1 VESATDSAQSAPLLK
16 VSNLVKHYPIFTGSV
31 RRKQTGALR
40 AVDGVSFELHAGRTL
55 GLVGESGCGK
65 STLARTLLRLVEP
78 TSGHAYFRGRDI
90 FAMSKDELRAFRR
103 SVQVVLQDPFE
114 SLNPRMTVGQ
124 IISEPWVIH
133 SGVVAKAQRRHRVG
147 ELLEMVGLRPDF
159 IDRFPAQF
167 SGGQRQRI
175 GIARALAL
183 NPALI
188 ICDEPVSALDVSVQA
203 QVVNLLQDIQ
213 KEFHLAYI
221 FIAHDLGVVRHIA
234 DDVGVMYLGKMVE
247 YGSEAA
253 VFSSPRH
260 PYTKAL
266 MSAVPVAKF
275 GNEKRA
281 DRILLVGDLP
291 SAANPPSGCH
301 FRTRCSYAQDICS
314 VAEPELESRD
324 GGNHETACHF
334 AGEVLGA
341 VPAGAAANLGARRS
355 DKEPA
360 AGLG

>member
-1 VESATDSAQSAPLLK
+1 MESATDSAQSAPLLK

-31 RRKQTGALR
+31 RRSRRVRFAQSTG
-40 AVDGVSFELHAGRTL
+40 GFELHAGRTL

-78 TSGHAYFRGRDI
+78 TSGHAYFRGSDI

-114 SLNPRMTVGQ
+114 SLNPKMTVGQ

-253 VFSSPRH
+253 IFSSPRH
-260 PYTKAL
+260 PYTKAFDVRRTG
-266 MSAVPVAKF
+266 SEVRQR
-275 GNEKRA
+275 RA
-281 DRILLVGDLP
+281 G
-291 SAANPPSGCH
+291 
-301 FRTRCSYAQDICS
+301 
-314 VAEPELESRD
+314 
-324 GGNHETACHF
+324 
-334 AGEVLGA
+334 
-341 VPAGAAANLGARRS
+341 
-355 DKEPA
+355 
-360 AGLG
+360 

>member
-1 VESATDSAQSAPLLK
+1 VQADDKPEQEAPLLK
-16 VSNLVKHYPIFTGSV
+16 VTDLVKHYPIISGVV

-40 AVDGVSFELHAGRTL
+40 ALDGVSFELRAGRTL
-55 GLVGESGCGK
+55 GVVGESGCGK

-78 TSGHAYFRGRDI
+78 TAGHAYFRGDDI
-90 FAMSKDELRAFRR
+90 FAMSKHELRAFRR

-124 IISEPWVIH
+124 IVAEPWVIH
-133 SGVVAKAQRRHRVG
+133 SGIVAKPQRRRRVG
-147 ELLEMVGLRPDF
+147 ELLEMVGLQPDF
-159 IDRFPAQF
+159 IDRFPGQF

-183 NPALI
+183 NPDLI

-213 KEFHLAYI
+213 KEFNLAYI

-234 DDVGVMYLGKMVE
+234 DDVGVMYLGKMVA
-247 YGSEAA
+247 YGTEAR
-253 VFSSPRH
+253 VFSNPQH

-275 GNEKRA
+275 DKHNRA
-281 DRILLVGDLP
+281 ARIMLVGDVP
-291 SAANPPSGCH
+291 SPANPPSGCS
-301 FRTRCSYAQDICS
+301 FRTRCAYAQDVCS
-314 VAEPELESRD
+314 TATPALEAHDSD
-324 GGNHETACHF
+324 GHRTACHF
-334 AGEVLGA
+334 ADRLVLPHADSRDA
-341 VPAGAAANLGARRS
+341 VHSINVEALSN
-355 DKEPA
+355 
-360 AGLG
+360 